1 MPDVS
6 NFKWVLEDYQ
16 RFVQTPTSDE
26 EYRFDLEQL
35 ARASAVLDAIA
46 TQFGDP
52 FEDDLQQLRDEYK
65 LRVNKAINTNLDLD
79 SIWSFM
85 GIVAANYKS
94 LDASRKAHIKN
105 ATNRMDKQK
114 IFDWCDTNMDRFRSM
129 DAAATDIAESFVKQ
143 KFRTVRAWMTEWK
156 KLRAAGTP

>member
-6 NFKWVLEDYQ
+6 DFKWVLENYQ
-16 RFVQTPTSDE
+16 EFFQTPTSDE
-26 EYRFDLEQL
+26 DYRFDLEQL

-105 ATNRMDKQK
+105 ATNRMDMK
-114 IFDWCDTNMDRFRSM
+114 WTP
-129 DAAATDIAESFVKQ
+129 
-143 KFRTVRAWMTEWK
+143 RARQT
-156 KLRAAGTP
+156 